1 MSSLEFENP
10 TNGRT
15 GMNGVL
21 VIVPIWNAS
30 HLVLPFQV
38 HHLVGHAHKVTCV
51 RLCDKEKGVI
61 TGSADRSLKVW
72 DISRQTYR
80 QITTFRHSS
89 TANSVDVGMDSS
101 IAVSGHLDGGVR
113 FWDVRSGDRTL
124 DISGRCPGRSYTL
137 CERFC

>member
-10 TNGRT
+10 TNGK
-15 GMNGVL
+15 NGDKL
-21 VIVPIWNAS
+21 ILRIFDAS
-30 HLVLPFQV
+30 HLGSLFQV

-124 DISGRCPGRSYTL
+124 DISGTCLGLGPQP
-137 CERFC
+137 